1 MKTPIE
7 KSIDEL
13 LDVRHQYFSENKIAM
28 DTLDGILKILTGYLD
43 YEKEELMM
51 AWKEGFNKGA
61 SSSNTT
67 TARSWYNHK
76 YKPE

>member
-1 MKTPIE
+1 MKTTIE
-7 KSIDEL
+7 KAIDEL
-13 LDVRHQYFSENKIAM
+13 LDVRHQYFSENKIAT

-51 AWKEGFNKGA
+51 AWKDGFNKGA
-61 SSSNTT
+61 ADITTT
-67 TARSWYNHK
+67 TAKSWYLNK